1 MLDISIPFTR
11 TSVGLLKMDFLSS
24 RSYWVGSMSWSPGGL
39 FLACVLKRGS
49 LLMVSRLG
57 GLLSLTSSGCNVDLG
72 LHSSYPCTLSS
83 LTGIHLRHFAH
94 HVGLVANYWFVWAEV
109 LYSYFFSLVCGHV
122 FIDCFPFTFQVIASL
137 PSIVSIVEVWIQCE
151 NCNFFVI

>member
-57 GLLSLTSSGCNVDLG
+57 GLLSLTSSGCNVDFGPAQFLPLHPLVTYRYTFETFCSSCRSCCKLLICLG
-72 LHSSYPCTLSS
+72 WSTLFLFLLSCLWSCFYRLLPFHLSS
-83 LTGIHLRHFAH
+83 PFYCF
-94 HVGLVANYWFVWAEV
+94 NCWSMNPVWK
-109 LYSYFFSLVCGHV
+109 LQFLCY
-122 FIDCFPFTFQVIASL
+122 IM
-137 PSIVSIVEVWIQCE
+137 
-151 NCNFFVI
+151 